1 MPNKNFLSSEEKEY
15 LQQGLKKE
23 NRPEVRERILIF
35 LLENDGK
42 NYQEIANFLGCSPR
56 TVAYWAVHGSP
67 SNLETLQDKRIKGNH
82 KKATDEYIDLL
93 LRIVDKNP
101 TEFGYEFG
109 RWTGKRLSEHLEK
122 ETGIKLSKSQIVRIL
137 KRKKYVYI
145 WAKYSLEDKQ
155 NQEKREVF
163 KEKLDEYMRRAKSK
177 PNHLQ
182 LWFWD
187 ECGFSLR
194 VIRRRTWIGKGKR
207 KKVSGQRRRGR
218 VNMMGGLRYSDK
230 KRICFLIKKG
240 DSSTF
245 YEQLKKLNKLVKQE
259 WISQGNREEDF
270 EEKGTKILIVLDNAS
285 FHKKKE
291 ILKNIE
297 NNLPNIILEF
307 LPAYSPDYNLIEL
320 VRTRLARS
328 PRQLDMSV
336 WHSAKEYIAHREFE
350 NKEQLAKVVNNLLNE
365 GELTINWSKKFK
377 NKGNLVNAM

>member
-1 MPNKNFLSSEEKEY
+1 MPTKNFLSSGEKEY
-15 LQQGLKKE
+15 LQQALKKE

-42 NYQEIANFLGCSPR
+42 NYQEIADFLGCSPR

-67 SNLETLQDKRIKGNH
+67 NNLETLQDKRIKGNH
-82 KKATDEYIDLL
+82 KKATDEYINLL
-93 LRIVDKNP
+93 LKIVDKNP
-101 TEFGYEFG
+101 TDLGYEFG

-155 NQEKREVF
+155 NKEKREIF
-163 KEKLDEYMRRAKSK
+163 KEKLDEYMRIAKSK
-177 PNHLQ
+177 PKHLQ
-182 LWFWD
+182 IWFWD

-194 VIRRRTWIGKGKR
+194 VIRRRTWTGKGKR
-207 KKVSGQRRRGR
+207 KKVQGQRRRGR
-218 VNMMGGLRYSDK
+218 VNLMGGLRYSDK
-230 KRICFLIKKG
+230 KRICFLIRKG

-291 ILKNIE
+291 ILRDIE
-297 NNLPNIILEF
+297 KNLPNIILEF

-320 VRTRLARS
+320 
-328 PRQLDMSV
+328 V

-350 NKEQLAKVVNNLLNE
+350 NKEQLAKVVNSLLNE
-365 GELTINWSKKFK
+365 GGLTINWSKKFK